1 MDPVTG
7 AAAPE
12 LAPFN
17 GAVEIGLR
25 TLCILVAA
33 FPVAQSVQR
42 LTALDYF
49 IVHSDDV
56 PGGPEGLH
64 PQTPYRSGEILA
76 RRGIVQEGVLL
87 YESRG
92 LIERQ
97 YTPDGLFYTATDR
110 AAGFLD
116 ALSATYVDDL
126 RDRATW
132 AADALAVRD
141 DADLAE
147 FVRDHVGEWGAEFT
161 MQSVLWEED
170 ER

>member
-1 MDPVTG
+1 MG
-7 AAAPE
+7 ALTDATAPE
-12 LAPFN
+12 PAPFN
-17 GAVEIGLR
+17 GPVEIGLR
-25 TLCILVAA
+25 ALCILVAA

-49 IVHSDDV
+49 VVHSDDV
-56 PGGPEGLH
+56 PGGPAGLH

-97 YTPDGLFYTATDR
+97 YSVEGLFYTATDR
-110 AAGFLD
+110 AAAFLD
-116 ALSATYVDDL
+116 ALAATYVDAL

-132 AADALAVRD
+132 AADALAARD
-141 DADLAE
+141 DDDLAA
-147 FVRDHVGEWGAEFT
+147 FVRDHIGEWGAEFT
-161 MQSVLWEED
+161 MQSVLWQED
-170 ER
+170 EQ